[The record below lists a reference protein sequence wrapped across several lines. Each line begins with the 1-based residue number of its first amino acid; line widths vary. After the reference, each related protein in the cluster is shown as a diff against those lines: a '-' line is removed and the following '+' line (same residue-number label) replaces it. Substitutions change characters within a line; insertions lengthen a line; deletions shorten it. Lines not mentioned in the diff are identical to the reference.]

1 MAEEGRRLF
10 LQALGEAAPAQVDLF
25 QSNVR
30 ASRAHLAASC
40 DGATCRHHLWGTKV
54 EATYKGTTYPAL
66 IVAENADGE
75 TLHLMWLNP
84 DGTAN
89 GTRSKHHPK
98 ANVVNWMTD
107 RHGNFTKRPTASE
120 ASEVLWSE
128 ARGQWNNHTEQND
141 PGDVDRARD
150 ALKNGADINCQSD
163 SYFKCNTPLFMAAY
177 QGHPEM
183 VRFLL
188 ENGADKDI
196 EGETE
201 GGPAG
206 KPIDIARHKL
216 EKASSPPPRRESRRA
231 RKWRIATDRTAQWTA
246 IVALLS

>member
-1 MAEEGRRLF
+1 MSADEKMMTDVHGN
-10 LQALGEAAPAQVDLF
+10 QV
-25 QSNVR
+25 
-30 ASRAHLAASC
+30 
-40 DGATCRHHLWGTKV
+40 
-54 EATYKGTTYPAL
+54 
-66 IVAENADGE
+66 
-75 TLHLMWLNP
+75 
-84 DGTAN
+84 TAN
-89 GTRSKHHPK
+89 EALFNAAWGPYNHDTG
-98 ANVVNWMTD
+98 
-107 RHGNFTKRPTASE
+107 RH
-120 ASEVLWSE
+120 
-128 ARGQWNNHTEQND
+128 D
-141 PGDVDRARD
+141 PGDVDAARE

-216 EKASSPPPRRESRRA
+216 EKASYPPPRRESRRA